1 MEANKKIYL
10 YADASICC
18 AGRTWDGSLQENL
31 VRPDYSPSF
40 QLRTMGE
47 LSCPVAM
54 VPDCQLSIQEGKP
67 RIEVL
72 LDQVLEQ
79 VQGPVADCIGRY
91 GAERVGV
98 CAGSCDNGSEASL
111 AAHQTLFSAGSFPQ
125 GYSLSRQNPSQVADY
140 IRTRLRTAGPAL
152 TVATACASSAT
163 AVIEAAQLVLAGTCD
178 AVVVAGVD
186 LVSPTVFLGFGS
198 LEAVSPTGCNPF
210 SRNRNGITL
219 GEAAACLIVAK
230 DRPATKDY
238 VELLGFGESA
248 DASHMTAP
256 LETGAGAAAAMEEAL
271 AMAGLDRS
279 QISYVNLHGTG
290 TPLNDAMESRAV
302 AGVFPESS
310 RDGRLKLSS
319 TKAVTGHTLGAAGC
333 LELSV
338 CMRTLYDK
346 RMAGGLPIHRWDG
359 ERDDALPALHF
370 VEPGDSLVGTACM
383 TNSFAFGGCN
393 TSLVIGRDRT

>member
-1 MEANKKIYL
+1 MEANRKIYL
-10 YADASICC
+10 YADSAICC

-31 VRPDYSPSF
+31 VRPDYSPPF
-40 QLRTMGE
+40 QPRTMGD
-47 LSCPVAM
+47 LSCPVAL
-54 VPDCQLSIQEGKP
+54 VPDCQSSVQTGKP
-67 RIEVL
+67 RIEAL

-79 VQGPVADCIGRY
+79 VQRPVADCIGRY
-91 GAERVGV
+91 GAERVAV

-111 AAHQTLFSAGSFPQ
+111 AAHREFFSDGSFPQ

-163 AVIEAAQLVLAGTCD
+163 AVIEAAQLVLAGACD

-230 DRPATKDY
+230 DKPATEDY
-238 VELLGFGESA
+238 VELRGFGESA

-256 LETGAGAAAAMEEAL
+256 LETGAGAAAAMEGAL
-271 AMAGLDRS
+271 AMAGLDRN

-302 AGVFPESS
+302 AQVFPESS
-310 RDGRLKLSS
+310 GDGRLKLSS

-333 LELSV
+333 LELSI
-338 CMRTLYDK
+338 CMRALYDK
-346 RMAGGLPIHRWDG
+346 RMAGGLPIHRWDK
-359 ERDDALPALHF
+359 ERDDRLPALHF
-370 VEPGDSLVGTACM
+370 VEPGDRLMGSLCM

-393 TSLVIGRDRT
+393 TSLVIGRDGT